1 MFFMG
6 NDNSRSSKRSLGI
19 RDKKILYCNAMGKC
33 ENPAC
38 KKRIE
43 FDEMQVGHKTAWSR
57 GGSTTF
63 KDSVCLCWRCN
74 NLQGT
79 DSWIIF
85 LKKQGIA
92 VADPKSERTEVK
104 KILAAKT
111 VPQLKALAKQHGYKV
126 SGEVVEG
133 WFDSHTKAPTRAQY
147 LNVLS
152 AKLKLA
158 DLRKTRVKK

>member
-1 MFFMG
+1 MG
-6 NDNSRSSKRSLGI
+6 SDNIRSTKRSLGI
-19 RDKKILYCNAMGKC
+19 RDKKILYRNAKGRC

-38 KKRIE
+38 KKKIE
-43 FDEMQVGHKTAWSR
+43 FDEMQVGHKTAWSK
-57 GGSTTF
+57 GGATSF
-63 KDSVCLCWRCN
+63 KNSVCLCWRCN

-79 DSWIIF
+79 DSWIVF

-111 VPQLKALAKQHGYKV
+111 VPQLKALAKEHGYKV
-126 SGEVVEG
+126 SGEVVENF
-133 WFDSHTKAPTRAQY
+133 FDSYTKAPTKAQY
-147 LNVLS
+147 IDLLS

-158 DLRKTRVKK
+158 DLSKISIKR